1 MEWQK
6 RYSQKPTIIAK
17 VILILG
23 LILINI
29 GISVIGGMGAIQSE
43 KGTLTVFYGSQKD
56 KILSQMMAE
65 STGREVTYY
74 NISKIQGNQSFIFE
88 NSSVSTIWW
97 INELSLPLDLSFLG
111 DIDKWI
117 QMDRGLFVL
126 NRYFNETPLQ
136 DLAHLGITTYAPIVY
151 PINGS
156 FEEQELSLVEE
167 QLPRL
172 NLNRTLFGFTGS
184 TAWIGVDNRSTMIA
198 EIEPPKN
205 HPVLNDLKSGI
216 WAVDDSVI
224 VCSFSVR
231 IDSSEESSRFVLQ
244 GINLPTLGDMV
255 GLLTQLAQLTI
266 TNLPLGGASNL
277 QLTSMDQFVAM
288 GFFAIASLI
297 SIFTLMKIGAFSK
310 IREILMGV
318 FTGLVLFFA
327 HVAYSP
333 QRRRISESE
342 LLDNQLRGQIID
354 YLELK
359 GEQGA
364 HLREIQRE
372 IQCGISSLLWHLQTL
387 DDFNFVT
394 HEKIGK
400 YHIFY
405 LTGLK
410 SIQTSELALALKS
423 DVAKE
428 LCRMLISR
436 GKPLPL
442 SKISQEINVHHSSI
456 QHHIKK
462 LSELGIII
470 PIKEKKRSMYIIGPK
485 QLSWLKNHLEV
496 A

>member
-1 MEWQK
+1 MELPK
-6 RYSQKPTIIAK
+6 RNPPRQIFVK
-17 VILILG
+17 VFLIMG
-23 LILINI
+23 LMLINVGVSI
-29 GISVIGGMGAIQSE
+29 IGGKGTVESE
-43 KGTLTVFYGSQKD
+43 KGTLAVFFGSQMD
-56 KILSQMMAE
+56 KTLSQIMVE
-65 STGREVTYY
+65 DIGREVTYY
-74 NISKIQGNQSFIFE
+74 NISEIQGNQSFIFE
-88 NSSVSTIWW
+88 NNSVSTIWW
-97 INELSLPLDLSFLG
+97 INDLHLPLDLSFLG

-126 NRYFNETPLQ
+126 NRYFNQTPLQ

-167 QLPRL
+167 QLPML
-172 NLNRTLFGFTGS
+172 NLSRTIFDFIGS
-184 TAWIGVDNRSTMIA
+184 TAWIGVDNKSTMLV
-198 EIEPPKN
+198 EITPPKN
-205 HPVLNDLKSGI
+205 QLVLTNLQSGI
-216 WAVDDSVI
+216 WAIDDNVL
-224 VCSFSVR
+224 VGSFSVR
-231 IDSSEESSRFVLQ
+231 VDSTGEGSGFELHGSD
-244 GINLPTLGDMV
+244 LPPPEDLV
-255 GLLTQLAQLTI
+255 GLLSQLAQLTI
-266 TNLPLGGASNL
+266 TNLPVGGASNL
-277 QLTSMDQFVAM
+277 QLGGIDQFAAVS
-288 GFFAIASLI
+288 FFAIACLI
-297 SIFTLMKIGAFSK
+297 SVFALMKIGVFSK
-310 IREILMGV
+310 IREILMGI
-318 FTGLVLFFA
+318 FTGIILFFA
-327 HVAYSP
+327 HIAYSP

-342 LLDNQLRGQIID
+342 LLDNELRGQIID

-372 IQCGISSLLWHLQTL
+372 VRCGISSLLWHLQAL

-405 LTGLK
+405 LTGVK

-428 LCRMLISR
+428 LCRMLISK
-436 GKPLPL
+436 GKPLTL
-442 SKISQEINVHHSSI
+442 SKISQEINVHHSSV

-470 PIKEKKRSMYIIGPK
+470 PLKEKKRSKYIIGPK